1 MKELTKAEMVH
12 EKGTN
17 ICTPKTSDNSDERI
31 KLLISDEDLL
41 KIKRGK
47 RWKATVTDLV
57 TGVDYDLAGCACSI
71 PGCYCDAYM
80 TDTRFS
86 NYIKQLGEACRSPE

>member
-1 MKELTKAEMVH
+1 MNAN
-12 EKGTN
+12 N
-17 ICTPKTSDNSDERI
+17 IVTPKKSLSSESRYKI
-31 KLLISDEDLL
+31 LVSDEDLL

-86 NYIKQLGEACRSPE
+86 NYIEQLSQACRSPE

>member
-1 MKELTKAEMVH
+1 MNAN
-12 EKGTN
+12 N
-17 ICTPKTSDNSDERI
+17 IVTPKKSLSSESRYKI
-31 KLLISDEDLL
+31 LVSDEDLL

-71 PGCYCDAYM
+71 PDCYCDAYM

-86 NYIKQLGEACRSPE
+86 NHIEELGEAVK

>member
-1 MKELTKAEMVH
+1 MDIN
-12 EKGTN
+12 N
-17 ICTPKTSDNSDERI
+17 IVTPKKSLSSESRLKI
-31 KLLISDEDLL
+31 LVSDEDLL

-86 NYIKQLGEACRSPE
+86 KYIEQLGEACRSPK